1 MQTIY
6 QEVIVTTE
14 LPKIGS
20 GYRLVRVQTG
30 KKWVYISDLDGE
42 GRTRLTQK
50 AWSQIKRL
58 GEHDPADVLKGLRK
72 ADRMLGRRG
81 RRKL

>member
-1 MQTIY
+1 MRT
-6 QEVIVTTE
+6 EVYEIVVANE
-14 LPKIGS
+14 LPRIGS

-30 KKWVYISDLDGE
+30 KKWVYVSDLDSE

-50 AWSQIKRL
+50 AWSQIKRVS
-58 GEHDPADVLKGLRK
+58 EHDPADVLKGLRK
-72 ADRMLGRRG
+72 ADRMLGRSA

>member
-1 MQTIY
+1 MIRQY
-6 QEVIVTTE
+6 HSVVVANE
-14 LPKIGS
+14 LPRIGS
-20 GYRLVRVQTG
+20 GYRLVRVQVG
-30 KKWVYISDLDGE
+30 KKWVYVSDLDGE

-58 GEHDPADVLKGLRK
+58 GEHDPADVLKSLRK
-72 ADRMLGRRG
+72 ADRMLGRRA

>member
-1 MQTIY
+1 MISQY
-6 QEVIVTTE
+6 HSIVVGNE
-14 LPKIGS
+14 LPRIGS

-30 KKWVYISDLDGE
+30 KKWVYVSDLDGE
-42 GRTRLTQK
+42 GRTRLSAK

-58 GEHDPADVLKGLRK
+58 SEHDPAEVLKGLRK
-72 ADRMLGRRG
+72 ADRMLGRRA

>member
-1 MQTIY
+1 MITTIHS
-6 QEVIVTTE
+6 IVVANE
-14 LPKIGS
+14 LPRIGS
-20 GYRLVRVQTG
+20 GYRIVRVQEG
-30 KKWVYISDLDGE
+30 KKWVHVSDLDGE

-58 GEHDPADVLKGLRK
+58 GEIDLDAALKSLRR
-72 ADRMLGRRG
+72 ADRALGRKP

>member
-1 MQTIY
+1 MISQY
-6 QEVIVTTE
+6 HSIVVGNE
-14 LPKIGS
+14 LPRIGS

-30 KKWVYISDLDGE
+30 KKWVYVSDLDGE

-58 GEHDPADVLKGLRK
+58 GEHDPAEVLKGLRK
-72 ADRMLGRRG
+72 ADRMLGRRA